1 MLIARI
7 TWSKIALR
15 LLQLNPAELCRID
28 TSFTKLFVWL
38 RFYFYT
44 MVTKIK
50 FLALCKNFY
59 LLKNLE
65 KFEIF
70 IFLKEA
76 RVITITG
83 FAEMTTSWSR
93 HEFHDRKSII
103 NFKSRTWNLQTL
115 KIGFQTRDLKHVIW
129 SEADGNRCLTK
140 YRMWTRKNVPSMIES
155 LTRIMIRSCE
165 KILNLLFQRSL
176 VMLDGNILH
185 LVYGSNLPL
194 TKIGFEKI
202 KFIF

>member
-1 MLIARI
+1 MLIAI
-7 TWSKIALR
+7 TWEKIALR

-44 MVTKIK
+44 KVTKIK
-50 FLALCKNFY
+50 FWTLCYNYY
-59 LLKNLE
+59 LLKNL
-65 KFEIF
+65 KNFS
-70 IFLKEA
+70 FLFYFFTLGQEEA

-83 FAEMTTSWSR
+83 FAEMTTSWSW

-103 NFKSRTWNLQTL
+103 NFKSRTSNFKNWISNTWFLTEM
-115 KIGFQTRDLKHVIW
+115 KRKDIV
-129 SEADGNRCLTK
+129 CLTK
-140 YRMWTRKNVPSMIES
+140 YRTRKNVQSMIGS
-155 LTRIMIRSCE
+155 LSRIVRVDRWFVLE
-165 KILNLLFQRSL
+165 KSP
-176 VMLDGNILH
+176 VTWDGNILH
-185 LVYGSNLPL
+185 LYGSNLPL